1 VNPDK
6 EDADIADVLSAVGQ
20 VNPPCSDVL
29 ENARE
34 VLWSVVVEEMLSAS
48 DARAGS
54 VERKTDQPHQ
64 TVRQRRPDNSQQTQQ
79 RRNASPGA

>member
-1 VNPDK
+1 VNLDS

-20 VNPPCSDVL
+20 VNPPRSDVL
-29 ENARE
+29 DNARE

-48 DARAGS
+48 DARMGS
-54 VERKTDQPHQ
+54 AERKADQPQ
-64 TVRQRRPDNSQQTQQ
+64 RTVRQRRPDDSQQRQQ